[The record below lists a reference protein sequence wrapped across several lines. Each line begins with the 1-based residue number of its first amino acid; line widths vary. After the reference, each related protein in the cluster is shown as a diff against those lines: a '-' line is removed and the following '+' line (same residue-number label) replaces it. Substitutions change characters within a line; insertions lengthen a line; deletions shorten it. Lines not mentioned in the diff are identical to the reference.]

1 MLGLQQPRG
10 RLMRQA
16 ARVAFVLGLLS
27 LVALAPARV
36 AAKTP
41 RAHASSACSGS
52 ITVRI
57 AGKRQ
62 TASQIKT
69 LKVSC
74 EAGTRVL
81 RSFLQRAARQLAC
94 RKAARRPAPTPGC
107 VVSGYHCFLGRV
119 PDYCATTSGRDVEW
133 RLRPASTAAT
143 EH

>member
-1 MLGLQQPRG
+1 MLSLQQPRG
-10 RLMRQA
+10 AVTRQA
-16 ARVAFVLGLLS
+16 ARAALVLGLLS

-36 AAKTP
+36 AAATP
-41 RAHASSACSGS
+41 RAHVSSACAGS

-62 TASQIKT
+62 TASHIKT

-74 EAGTRVL
+74 EVGTRVL
-81 RSFLQRAARQLAC
+81 RSFLQRAATQSGC

-133 RLRPASTAAT
+133 RLRPASTRAIR
-143 EH
+143 H